1 MTSFGLR
8 VFGHWPPSGRVGI
21 GSGIAIAIVIVISV
35 GSSVG
40 ARCVRHK
47 IFSKLAIKFK
57 TNSQKR
63 QRLAQKTI
71 VVYIASALEI
81 YGFDHEI

>member
-8 VFGHWPPSGRVGI
+8 VFGHWPTRGRVGI
-21 GSGIAIAIVIVISV
+21 GNGNGIGIVISV
-35 GSSVG
+35 GDSVG
-40 ARCVRHK
+40 ARCARHK